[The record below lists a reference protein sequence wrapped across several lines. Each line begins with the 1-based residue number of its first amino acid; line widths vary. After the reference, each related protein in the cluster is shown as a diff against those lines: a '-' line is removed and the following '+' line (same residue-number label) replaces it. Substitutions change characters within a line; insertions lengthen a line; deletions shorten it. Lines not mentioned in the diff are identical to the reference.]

1 MNVLQRKMFKNPNG
15 RNARDKLKGMGGIMS
30 SSPELANMVQGYSDG
45 DQIRLP
51 GENYDPK
58 EVALAEYLKNL
69 PPALRKGLA
78 NSEPIFNA
86 NNEIVGFGPKSM
98 RGQQVGGTRQPE
110 FIADPSVPAF
120 GMSGKLTV
128 PAGGIATRI
137 RAGELQTMQEAIAEY
152 NEKHGTMPLIADLDF
167 GVGTSDFS
175 DFARDLAELSTEF
188 ATVPLLLSA
197 KGNLLLLESLRPY
210 GDDFVESVM
219 TGETKASDVPDDLA
233 EVLRNRVIEGFGE
246 EEVFSGQEFLS
257 PGKIIQVTDTE
268 REDAD
273 VVGRYDQ
280 EGFKRTPSE
289 ELLIQTSAKGFPA
302 EDSDIQEMIRKIQ
315 EEGTP
320 SGEVPKDGELLRRGE
335 RDSKLKFLQGE
346 INKDKKEALEAPEV
360 TEVSKE
366 VTEVSKEGG
375 AAPEVEMGGTAEAA
389 TTAITDPLPNEVFG
403 STHEEKVSSVQGLMN
418 EFVSNAPEFKGL
430 DKGMAIAKIGFAMAA
445 GQSPNALTNIANA
458 FAMGADMFIEDKK
471 ERDAFNRQVQLAGL
485 KYGLE
490 EASQL
495 KREDRV
501 PFQFH
506 ATKDGIGEGGRPFKK
521 GDVVSISTGY
531 MRENGVPSG
540 LTTENMVL
548 ATNELAEAA
557 IKAAAD
563 AAAANV
569 IKDTDLD
576 IYRKDVNDAAQS
588 FEKSRNL
595 EVLLK
600 DAIFM
605 VADGKVTGISNRAN
619 DLFARSAQLA
629 GVDLEELGLLSEGTD
644 LASIQK
650 YNSYMTDISNSLIQE
665 ILQEGSKNLSN
676 VDRQLAQEIVGL
688 YHSWWKLATTDEDVI
703 VGKLQR
709 TYEKL
714 KSNQK
719 VQIDIITDALNGV
732 SGRTFASG
740 KPVTFTAI
748 DRLLASEPQ
757 YQKVIGRGADQE
769 GVAVPGLELID
780 DPDNPGTLIFKG
792 V

>member
-1 MNVLQRKMFKNPNG
+1 
-15 RNARDKLKGMGGIMS
+15 
-30 SSPELANMVQGYSDG
+30 
-45 DQIRLP
+45 
-51 GENYDPK
+51 
-58 EVALAEYLKNL
+58 
-69 PPALRKGLA
+69 A

-375 AAPEVEMGGTAEAA
+375 AAPEVEMGG
-389 TTAITDPLPNEVFG
+389 
-403 STHEEKVSSVQGLMN
+403 
-418 EFVSNAPEFKGL
+418 
-430 DKGMAIAKIGFAMAA
+430 
-445 GQSPNALTNIANA
+445 
-458 FAMGADMFIEDKK
+458 
-471 ERDAFNRQVQLAGL
+471 
-485 KYGLE
+485 
-490 EASQL
+490 
-495 KREDRV
+495 
-501 PFQFH
+501 
-506 ATKDGIGEGGRPFKK
+506 
-521 GDVVSISTGY
+521 
-531 MRENGVPSG
+531 
-540 LTTENMVL
+540 
-548 ATNELAEAA
+548 
-557 IKAAAD
+557 
-563 AAAANV
+563 
-569 IKDTDLD
+569 
-576 IYRKDVNDAAQS
+576 
-588 FEKSRNL
+588 
-595 EVLLK
+595 
-600 DAIFM
+600 
-605 VADGKVTGISNRAN
+605 
-619 DLFARSAQLA
+619 
-629 GVDLEELGLLSEGTD
+629 
-644 LASIQK
+644 
-650 YNSYMTDISNSLIQE
+650 
-665 ILQEGSKNLSN
+665 
-676 VDRQLAQEIVGL
+676 
-688 YHSWWKLATTDEDVI
+688 
-703 VGKLQR
+703 
-709 TYEKL
+709 
-714 KSNQK
+714 
-719 VQIDIITDALNGV
+719 
-732 SGRTFASG
+732 
-740 KPVTFTAI
+740 
-748 DRLLASEPQ
+748 
-757 YQKVIGRGADQE
+757 
-769 GVAVPGLELID
+769 
-780 DPDNPGTLIFKG
+780 
-792 V
+792 

>member
-69 PPALRKGLA
+69 PPAVRQGLA

-86 NNEIVGFGPKSM
+86 NNEITGFVPKSM
-98 RGQQVGGTRQPE
+98 RGQQVGGTRHPE
-110 FIADPSVPAF
+110 FIAAPSVPAF

-137 RAGELQTMQEAIAEY
+137 RAGELQNMEEAIAEY

-197 KGNLLLLESLRPY
+197 NGNLLLLEALRPY

-219 TGETKASDVPDDLA
+219 TGETKASEIPDDLA

-246 EEVFSGQEFLS
+246 EEAFSGQEFLS
-257 PGKIIQVTDTE
+257 PGKIVQVTDTE
-268 REDAD
+268 REDTD
-273 VVGRYDQ
+273 VVGRYDK

-289 ELLIQTSAKGFPA
+289 ELLIQQSVGGFPVE
-302 EDSDIQEMIRKIQ
+302 EDFRATSDIQEMIKRI
-315 EEGTP
+315 EEGSP
-320 SGEVPKDGELLRRGE
+320 GEVPKDGELLRRGE
-335 RDSKLKFLQGE
+335 RDSKLKFLQRE
-346 INKDKKEALEAPEV
+346 IDKDKKEALETPEV

-375 AAPEVEMGGTAEAA
+375 APPEVEMGGTAEAA

-403 STHEEKVSSVQGLMN
+403 STHEDKVSSVQGLMN

-485 KYGLE
+485 KYG
-490 EASQL
+490 
-495 KREDRV
+495 
-501 PFQFH
+501 
-506 ATKDGIGEGGRPFKK
+506 
-521 GDVVSISTGY
+521 
-531 MRENGVPSG
+531 
-540 LTTENMVL
+540 
-548 ATNELAEAA
+548 
-557 IKAAAD
+557 
-563 AAAANV
+563 
-569 IKDTDLD
+569 
-576 IYRKDVNDAAQS
+576 
-588 FEKSRNL
+588 
-595 EVLLK
+595 
-600 DAIFM
+600 
-605 VADGKVTGISNRAN
+605 
-619 DLFARSAQLA
+619 
-629 GVDLEELGLLSEGTD
+629 
-644 LASIQK
+644 
-650 YNSYMTDISNSLIQE
+650 
-665 ILQEGSKNLSN
+665 
-676 VDRQLAQEIVGL
+676 
-688 YHSWWKLATTDEDVI
+688 
-703 VGKLQR
+703 
-709 TYEKL
+709 
-714 KSNQK
+714 
-719 VQIDIITDALNGV
+719 
-732 SGRTFASG
+732 
-740 KPVTFTAI
+740 
-748 DRLLASEPQ
+748 
-757 YQKVIGRGADQE
+757 
-769 GVAVPGLELID
+769 
-780 DPDNPGTLIFKG
+780 
-792 V
+792 